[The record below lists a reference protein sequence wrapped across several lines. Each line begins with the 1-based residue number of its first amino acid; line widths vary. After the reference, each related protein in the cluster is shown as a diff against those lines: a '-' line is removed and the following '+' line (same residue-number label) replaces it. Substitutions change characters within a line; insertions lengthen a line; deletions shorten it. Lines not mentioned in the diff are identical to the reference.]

1 MKAFRIYI
9 FVLVVLSGASLM
21 SLEMAGFRLVQPE
34 FGSDIVVWGSLISVF
49 LGGLS
54 LGAFSGGRLA
64 DRRPSLWLL
73 GGILV
78 LAGLLALLMP
88 LYSDGVFALF
98 SPGQGLSAEALTGAA
113 GDGQPVAVYEPPDM
127 RWVALG
133 AGVALFFLPSFL
145 LGMVSPYSARLLIR
159 RLPRLGSGV
168 GTISAWSTF
177 GSIAGT
183 LGSTFYLIQL
193 VGTRSLIQMNGGLLA
208 AVGAGA
214 MVVQLL
220 TREAQAGERA
230 GEPV

>member
-1 MKAFRIYI
+1 MKGLRIYV
-9 FVLVVLSGASLM
+9 FVLVVLAGASLM

-54 LGAFSGGRLA
+54 LGAFTGGRLA
-64 DRRPSLWLL
+64 DRRPSLWFL
-73 GGILV
+73 GGILGI
-78 LAGLLALLMP
+78 AGLLAVLMP

-98 SPGQGLSAEALTGAA
+98 SPGEGLSAAALTGAA
-113 GDGQPVAVYEPPDM
+113 DPQPLAVYEPPDM
-127 RWVALG
+127 RWITLG

-168 GTISAWSTF
+168 GTISAWSTL

-193 VGTRSLIQMNGGLLA
+193 VGTRTLIQLNGALLI
-208 AVGAGA
+208 AVALGAF
-214 MVVQLL
+214 VVQLA
-220 TREAQAGERA
+220 TRAARVAEGA